1 MKVQLT
7 ESQYNRLLEF
17 QKRGYA
23 FDWDDNILFMPTKIH
38 LEKKEKVGDE
48 WKPEDVTTSEFAKIR
63 HKLPNK
69 DYPLGRGY
77 RLLNNDPLEAY
88 KSFRDYDA
96 VIKDAKEAI
105 ETKQF
110 SPYFEKFKEALLF
123 GNDFS
128 IITARGNPPDS
139 IKETIKMIID
149 DHFTEEEREEMKKN
163 LNGLSIDDYLYLQDY
178 DSVSSDEYKQKYGV
192 GDASNPEH
200 QKMMSLERFVQ
211 RVVSDAGNLKSHPK
225 FTGFSV
231 GFSDDDLGN
240 IRAAEEFIR
249 KDLIKKYPDVKFL
262 VYDSSDPNNPK
273 KNRIYL
279 EKL

>member
-1 MKVQLT
+1 
-7 ESQYNRLLEF
+7 
-17 QKRGYA
+17 
-23 FDWDDNILFMPTKIH
+23 MPTKIH
-38 LEKKEKVGDE
+38 LEKKVGDE
-48 WKPEDVTTSEFAKIR
+48 YVPEDVSTSEFAEIR
-63 HKLPNK
+63 HLLPNK
-69 DYPLGRGY
+69 DYPEGRGY
-77 RLLNNDPLEAY
+77 RLLNNDPLDAY
-88 KSFRDYDA
+88 KSFRDYNA
-96 VIKDAKEAI
+96 MIEDAKEAI
-105 ETKQF
+105 ENGSF
-110 SPYFEKFKEALLF
+110 SPYFEKLKESLLY

-128 IITARGNPPDS
+128 IITARGNPPNS
-139 IKETIKMIID
+139 IKKTIKMVID
-149 DHFTEEEREEMKKN
+149 NHFTEEERKMMIGNLGGISKDKTLTQEEIEEIDKLNDKLIDEYLN
-163 LNGLSIDDYLYLQDY
+163 LQNY
-178 DSVSSDEYKQKYGV
+178 DPVSSDEYKQKYGV

-240 IRAAEEFIR
+240 VRAAEEFIR